1 MVPGY
6 QWNHGSGWFWLQA
19 SPYQGF
25 SEVQGSL
32 KGDANW
38 NLKYCLNFVFC
49 WKNGGK
55 HGDDYLE
62 FNEFRIFLA
71 TLRQYFEY
79 FEAFKRY
86 KLLLNIRND
95 QIKIEVKH
103 FGANRNQKHW
113 NRILHRLDASEDQKV
128 SRDEFTSESVRNK
141 LETVGLFYLK
151 CLIICYGALYQQMNL
166 CI

>member
-95 QIKIEVKH
+95 QIEIEVKH
-103 FGANRNQKHW
+103 FGERGSKNIERQTHWCIGNITSFLGMLKSHVLERNAKEI
-113 NRILHRLDASEDQKV
+113 NSNIVSAED
-128 SRDEFTSESVRNK
+128 
-141 LETVGLFYLK
+141 
-151 CLIICYGALYQQMNL
+151 
-166 CI
+166 